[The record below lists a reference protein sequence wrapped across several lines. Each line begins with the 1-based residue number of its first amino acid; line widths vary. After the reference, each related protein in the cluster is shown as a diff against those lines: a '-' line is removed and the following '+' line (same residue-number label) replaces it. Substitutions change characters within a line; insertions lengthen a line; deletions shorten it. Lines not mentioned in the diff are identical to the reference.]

1 MTAVTLGTA
10 LHVLGL
16 LILAGAT
23 TAIAGFLYRVR
34 VRRALPDG
42 ATLILGLGVV
52 ALYLN
57 TRSLFVQFVQGG
69 VTAPTAGEALLN
81 LGVFAATVVV
91 SLAGRRAGDRLG
103 QSDRLTWGWLARDLS
118 PIVRAGGRHISVTL
132 PQEIADLDGYE
143 PVPAETKAALA
154 GRTLD
159 FPRGLTV
166 EELSSQLEAR
176 LTETFEVGFVDV
188 DLEPDGTV
196 TYLGLAARPVGLGHT
211 LSPGEA
217 AVALRADPPFS
228 GTAGDTVQLWDT
240 SEGPTRI
247 GTAEFR
253 ARSED
258 VVTVAADRGLAAAID
273 PEKTYRL
280 VTLPAGPRADREFA
294 AMVRRQA
301 ETMRTLAVTADSPL
315 VGSSIAAIAVTTL
328 AVRRA
333 SGDLVPIPDRTTVL
347 AAGDVL
353 YVLGR
358 PETLRQLEAT
368 AGIEPVDATA
378 ELEERAS

>member
-1 MTAVTLGTA
+1 MSSVGLGAV

-16 LILAGAT
+16 LALAGAT
-23 TAIAGFLYRVR
+23 TALAGFLYRVR
-34 VRRALPDG
+34 VRRPLPDG

-69 VTAPTAGEALLN
+69 VTAPTVGEALLN
-81 LGVFAATVVV
+81 LGVFAATVVI
-91 SLAGRRAGDRLG
+91 SLGGRRAGDRLG
-103 QSDRLTWGWLARDLS
+103 QSDRLSWGWLARDLS

-132 PQEIADLDGYE
+132 PEEIADLDGYE

-166 EELSSQLEAR
+166 AELESQLEAR
-176 LTETFEVGFVDV
+176 LAEQFEVGFSDV
-188 DLEPDGTV
+188 ELAPDGTV
-196 TYLGLAARPVGLGHT
+196 SYLGLAARPVGLGHT
-211 LSPGEA
+211 LSPGEV

-228 GTAGDTVQLWDT
+228 GTAGDTVQLWTTGED
-240 SEGPTRI
+240 PTRL

-253 ARSED
+253 ARAGD
-258 VVTVAADRGLAAAID
+258 VVTVAADRELAAAID
-273 PEKTYRL
+273 PAATYRL

-301 ETMRTLAVTADSPL
+301 ETMRTLTVTADSPL
-315 VGSSIAAIAVTTL
+315 VGSSVAALAVTIL
-328 AVRRA
+328 AIRDPAGEVT
-333 SGDLVPIPDRTTVL
+333 PIPDRTRL
-347 AAGDVL
+347 LSAGDVL
-353 YVLGR
+353 SVLGR

-368 AGIEPVDATA
+368 PGTESVAVGFDVEGAQ
-378 ELEERAS
+378 